1 MSIPDR
7 LRCEAHDIPGT
18 APPDLAARMQAL
30 VAAQGAL
37 PRAPRPLLWSRPVV
51 WAAAAGLLLAAAL
64 LWGALSDRAAPAA
77 AALPAPAALPSPP
90 TLDELLATTGAPDAD
105 QAVAGELAA
114 LSADLAA
121 VLGTVRGSIPF

>member
-7 LRCEAHDIPGT
+7 LRHEAHDIRAT

-30 VAAQGAL
+30 VAAQGPL
-37 PRAPRPLLWSRPVV
+37 PRAAPPVWSRPVV
-51 WAAAAGLLLAAAL
+51 WAAAAGLLLAAGL
-64 LWGALSDRAAPAA
+64 LWGALADRAVPATAPSV
-77 AALPAPAALPSPP
+77 APRALPSPP
-90 TLDELLATTGAPDAD
+90 SLDDLLATTGAPGVD
-105 QAVAGELAA
+105 QALAGELAA